1 MDARGAPADHHQC
14 ASCGG
19 KLRLL
24 AEIPPR
30 DDRHPP
36 AAPRTAYLRCE
47 RCAQIKIVER

>member
-1 MDARGAPADHHQC
+1 MDARGEPANHQQC
-14 ASCGG
+14 TACGG

-30 DDRHPP
+30 DDAHGST
-36 AAPRTAYLRCE
+36 APRTAYLRCE